1 MINIKSSEILKN
13 YRKNQGLTVA
23 KFAEMLG
30 VSQVFLTHLE
40 HDKRKIS
47 ESLFERLEGFL
58 SKEELDSLKETE
70 KMKDLPDEIIK
81 KIVSLEK
88 ENNNLKE
95 QYSQFNLN
103 EKIGNIIKEKRKKN
117 NYSLDD
123 VKVILKKDYDINL
136 DASNISRYE
145 NGTVKNMNPKFLMAL
160 CKINDIDYI
169 DIFKQIGY
177 IDMNLKE
184 KQITNSKESQN
195 EKLSIVL
202 KKLRE
207 SRNITI
213 IKLAEISGI
222 ANGTIGDIERGK
234 SNGSKKTLEKIS
246 NALKLN
252 PIEKDKLFS
261 AYLGRTINNSLVKE
275 NFSRYEKALNE
286 TLAFFYDEKSTE
298 EEKEKFMLVIKEVFS
313 ISKK

>member
-1 MINIKSSEILKN
+1 M
-13 YRKNQGLTVA
+13 
-23 KFAEMLG
+23 
-30 VSQVFLTHLE
+30 
-40 HDKRKIS
+40 
-47 ESLFERLEGFL
+47 
-58 SKEELDSLKETE
+58 
-70 KMKDLPDEIIK
+70 
-81 KIVSLEK
+81 
-88 ENNNLKE
+88 
-95 QYSQFNLN
+95 
-103 EKIGNIIKEKRKKN
+103 
-117 NYSLDD
+117 
-123 VKVILKKDYDINL
+123 
-136 DASNISRYE
+136 
-145 NGTVKNMNPKFLMAL
+145 
-160 CKINDIDYI
+160 
-169 DIFKQIGY
+169 
-177 IDMNLKE
+177 
-184 KQITNSKESQN
+184 